1 MKSIKYL
8 KLFLMTLALG
18 LVTTSCM
25 DDDWKDPTG
34 DTPAFGNNNLVETN
48 VVTIAKLKEMY
59 DLTPA
64 TVNKHINDTM
74 RIADG
79 VQIKGVVTGHDVEGN
94 IYNEIAVDDG
104 SAGIIICIAQGGLC
118 GQLQIGQ
125 EILIDLGGL
134 YIGTYR

>member
-48 VVTIAKLKEMY
+48 VVSIKELKKKY
-59 DLTPA
+59 DNRPNKNN
-64 TVNKHINDTM
+64 TVNDTL
-74 RIADG
+74 RIEKG
-79 VQIKGVVTGHDVEGN
+79 VQIKGIVTGHDVEGN
-94 IYNEIAVDDG
+94 IYNEIAVEDD
-104 SAGIIICIAQGGLC
+104 SDEGIIICIAQGGLC
-118 GQLQIGQ
+118 GQL
-125 EILIDLGGL
+125 
-134 YIGTYR
+134 